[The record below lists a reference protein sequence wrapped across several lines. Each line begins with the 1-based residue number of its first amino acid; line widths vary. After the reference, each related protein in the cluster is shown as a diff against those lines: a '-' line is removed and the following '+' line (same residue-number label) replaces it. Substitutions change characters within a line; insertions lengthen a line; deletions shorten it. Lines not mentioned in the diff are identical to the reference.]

1 MTRNVYSRGINNTN
15 WELLESQR
23 PAEKPGGNHSS
34 VDIRE
39 IANAI
44 FYLLRK
50 NCYSRTLNFTN
61 TLSGKIIGILKKV
74 VKPFKD
80 EMVYTKRQIVGLVK
94 DHRDYLGQPRN
105 EFTLEGYE
113 IIQDFL
119 DKDECERLIQ
129 VANRYLLNKSY
140 LIEENCYLVCRQD
153 IRDVDSQVQQ
163 IINAQKVD
171 DKLSQLFSSHI
182 IEEMFER
189 RIGEKLQ
196 LQSITIQVDNPD
208 TQSKRGFHSDGVTPP
223 VYKAFIYLNDVDDYG
238 DGPYTV
244 IPGSHRHT
252 FQKIINYVYRW
263 VITLL
268 SRGKIH
274 NRKLD
279 DRRLFYSD
287 KQSVSIFGKAGTLII
302 SNQQLAH
309 KGWHKHDKKKR
320 YALICYL
327 MAERHHSEPPFKL
340 WRAVIDEK
348 LRGSTLPEQK
358 TGFATGIGGT
368 PVVTEEN

>member
-1 MTRNVYSRGINNTN
+1 MTRNTYPRAINDAK
-15 WELLESQR
+15 WQLLEPQM
-23 PAEKPGGNHSS
+23 PPEKTGGNHSS
-34 VDIRE
+34 FNIRE

-44 FYLLRK
+44 FYLLR
-50 NCYSRTLNFTN
+50 NDCYGRTLQFTN
-61 TLSGKIIGILKKV
+61 TLLGNISGILKKV

-80 EMVYTKRQIVGLVK
+80 EMVYTKRQIVGLLK
-94 DHRDYLGQPRN
+94 DHSDYLSQPRN
-105 EFTLEGYE
+105 EFTLQGYKV
-113 IIQDFL
+113 IQDFL

-129 VANRYLLNKSY
+129 VANRYLVNQSY
-140 LIEENCYLVCRQD
+140 LINENCYLVCRQD
-153 IRDVDSQVQQ
+153 IRDVDRQVQQ

-171 DKLSQLFSSHI
+171 DKLSQLFSSRI

-189 RIGEKLQ
+189 QTGEKLQ

-238 DGPYTV
+238 DGPYTL

-252 FQKIINYVYRW
+252 FRKIINYFYRW
-263 VITLL
+263 IITIL
-268 SRGKIH
+268 SRGQIH

-327 MAERHHSEPPFKL
+327 MAERHHSGPPFKL

-348 LRGSTLPEQK
+348 LRGSTPPEQK
-358 TGFATGIGGT
+358 TGFSTGIET
-368 PVVTEEN
+368 PVVREGS